1 MRPTTLIIAAV
12 VVALEGIVALG
23 LGVYVGAETAMG
35 AAKDLTPAIAEAGFG
50 ILLGAGLLWVAYG
63 GLFRMERWGRSPSVL
78 AQIIAIPV
86 GITLFDSGQP
96 SLGIPL
102 IVVALIGIGTLLAPP
117 TTKALYGEDA
127 SPQR

>member
-1 MRPTTLIIAAV
+1 MRPPTLLIAAL
-12 VVALEGIVALG
+12 VVALEGAVALG
-23 LGVYVGAETAMG
+23 LGVFAGVETLAG
-35 AAKDLTPAIAEAGFG
+35 AAGDVTAAAAEAGFG

-63 GLFRMERWGRSPSVL
+63 GLFRMERWGRSPGVL

-86 GITLFDSGQP
+86 GVTLFDSGKP
-96 SLGIPL
+96 VLGIPL
-102 IVVALIGIGTLLAPP
+102 VLIALIGIGTLLAPP